1 MSVMVYILISTV
13 SLSIFYLAYKLIY
26 KNETNFRHLRFY
38 LMGSILFSL
47 LLPLDS
53 YTLDVVKK
61 RSPVMIQVRNI
72 PATPADQPAGLPGK
86 PGMNWPDIASKL
98 YFLIVF
104 VLMGKVILQLIL
116 LTFQYLRSD
125 KIKQKNC
132 VILLNHRFRNTFSFF
147 GWIFLARDSTSD
159 EDLEQIIAHER
170 IHAAQYHSFDLIIIE
185 LLTAVMWFNPLIWM
199 MKNSVQLVHEYLAD
213 EGALNTGIDRLRYQ
227 ALLIN
232 QVTEE
237 RLIGLSS
244 SFNQSLIKKR
254 MKMMTNRKFTRRS
267 RLKILALLPLSAML
281 FIMMAMVNGFF
292 PERLRAGT
300 FEKTSELIM
309 APGSKLLPLLNP
321 DSPGDTIKKK
331 TVVKIIKKE
340 NPGDTLVTETIEVIV
355 SGDTA
360 KTVKVIGHDGKARIE
375 HEGDLIF
382 ISEDEDVEHLIGT
395 NHDSVKVVKLIKVG
409 EDSEVRHDEK
419 YDVKHDNDKQQHE
432 QLKGKNG

>member
-1 MSVMVYILISTV
+1 
-13 SLSIFYLAYKLIY
+13 
-26 KNETNFRHLRFY
+26 
-38 LMGSILFSL
+38 
-47 LLPLDS
+47 
-53 YTLDVVKK
+53 
-61 RSPVMIQVRNI
+61 
-72 PATPADQPAGLPGK
+72 
-86 PGMNWPDIASKL
+86 
-98 YFLIVF
+98 
-104 VLMGKVILQLIL
+104 
-116 LTFQYLRSD
+116 
-125 KIKQKNC
+125 
-132 VILLNHRFRNTFSFF
+132 
-147 GWIFLARDSTSD
+147 
-159 EDLEQIIAHER
+159 
-170 IHAAQYHSFDLIIIE
+170 
-185 LLTAVMWFNPLIWM
+185 
-199 MKNSVQLVHEYLAD
+199 
-213 EGALNTGIDRLRYQ
+213 
-227 ALLIN
+227 
-232 QVTEE
+232 
-237 RLIGLSS
+237 
-244 SFNQSLIKKR
+244 
-254 MKMMTNRKFTRRS
+254 MMTNRKFTRRS

-409 EDSEVRHDEK
+409 EDSDVRHDEK
-419 YDVKHDNDKQQHE
+419 YDVKHDNDKDVVIIRKSHGATWTASDE
-432 QLKGKNG
+432 ELSKTLVIIDGVKHTEKNALAGVNPDDITEMSVIKDKNSIRKYTDKDVEALIVITTRKGKQ